1 MNRKAFVLAVG
12 GVILAGAMFS
22 CDSENFEDAPR
33 ARAPDEPLV
42 SKEESRERG
51 RRMKG
56 SQVPARHPPVGG
68 EETAPGA
75 GSQSEGTPSEGSPG
89 GGAEPKAGDESAQL
103 PVTWE
108 APSNWKKERP
118 SSSMRKAQYRLP
130 GADGA
135 GAATLAI
142 FHFPG
147 SRGKTQANIDRWV
160 GQFEPPEGRTAEEV
174 AETETRTVDG
184 VEVHIVRTK
193 GTYQG
198 MGNTEP
204 KEDYRLLAAIV
215 KTKKGPVFFKL
226 VGPARTVASR
236 SEEFQEFVGSFRV
249 ESQGYEREG
258 D

>member
-1 MNRKAFVLAVG
+1 MDRKAFALAVG
-12 GVILAGAMFS
+12 GVVLAGAMFS

-42 SKEESRERG
+42 SKEESRDRA

-68 EETAPGA
+68 EEAASGG
-75 GSQSEGTPSEGSPG
+75 GSPSEGSPS
-89 GGAEPKAGDESAQL
+89 GGAEPKGGDESAQL
-103 PVTWE
+103 PVSWE

-130 GADGA
+130 GADGG

-174 AETETRTVDG
+174 AETETRKVGG

-198 MGNTEP
+198 MGNSEP
-204 KEDYRLLAAIV
+204 KENHRLLAAIV
-215 KTKKGPVFFKL
+215 KTEKGPVFFKL

-236 SEEFQEFVGSFRV
+236 SEEFQEFVGSFEV
-249 ESQGYEREG
+249 ESQGY
-258 D
+258 